1 MTAQEMG
8 TVSAG
13 RGEPLVV
20 LSDVQKHFGQLH
32 ALKDIELTVK
42 RGEVVVVIGPSGSG
56 KSTLCRTINRLETID
71 EGTITLDGK
80 DLPQEGKAL
89 AALRA
94 EVGMVFQ
101 SFNLFAHKTILE
113 NVTLGPIKVRGMKK
127 EEAEKKA
134 RELLE
139 RVGVGHQAEKYPAQL
154 SGGQQQRVAIAR
166 ALAMDP
172 QLMLFDEPTS
182 ALDPETVGEVLA
194 IMRQLARDGMTMLVV
209 THEMGFAREAA
220 DRVVFMDAGV
230 VVEEG
235 PPEQVLL
242 QPQHERT
249 KLFLTRVKH
258 EHEAEAAREEETA
271 RLLQQ
276 LEP

>member
-1 MTAQEMG
+1 MTAQESG

-20 LSDVQKHFGQLH
+20 LDGVQKHFGQLH

-101 SFNLFAHKTILE
+101 SFNLVAHK
-113 NVTLGPIKVRGMKK
+113 
-127 EEAEKKA
+127 
-134 RELLE
+134 
-139 RVGVGHQAEKYPAQL
+139 
-154 SGGQQQRVAIAR
+154 
-166 ALAMDP
+166 
-172 QLMLFDEPTS
+172 
-182 ALDPETVGEVLA
+182 
-194 IMRQLARDGMTMLVV
+194 
-209 THEMGFAREAA
+209 MGFARTAA
-220 DRVVFMDAGV
+220 DRVVFMADGAII
-230 VVEEG
+230 EENT
-235 PPEQVLL
+235 PEEFFTH
-242 QPQHERT
+242 PRSDRA
-249 KLFLTRVKH
+249 KDFLGKILKH
-258 EHEAEAAREEETA
+258 
-271 RLLQQ
+271 
-276 LEP
+276 